1 MKLNFFG
8 HSLIAILLFLIVGLN
23 SGCSQNSNNQ
33 DIKSLSIEEL
43 TKRIENDPKNV
54 ELLTQRAKI
63 YEQNGSYNEAL
74 IDVSKIIEIE
84 PKKIEHYIYLSDLF
98 FKDGQLKNTVG
109 ALNRGLAIDPNHIE
123 ANLKMGEIFL
133 FYKKYPD
140 VFKHVNLVLDIDP
153 RNPKA
158 FFMRGYTYKEL
169 GDTARAVQN
178 YLEAVKNDPKH
189 ALAYME
195 LGIIFGAK
203 NNPIAIDYYK
213 NSIAADSTDMN
224 SYYNLGM
231 YYQTH
236 EMLNE
241 AIDIYTRM
249 GKIDPKYPYSF
260 YNLGY
265 LYLEILKVPDE
276 AVKQFSAAIEAKP
289 DYVEAYF
296 NRGLAFEQLG
306 NVYRAKEDYQKA
318 LQLRTNYP
326 NAIEA
331 LNRIDN
337 IINR

>member
-1 MKLNFFG
+1 MKLKVSGLFQIIIFV
-8 HSLIAILLFLIVGLN
+8 ILVNLFN
-23 SGCSQNSNNQ
+23 SGCGQDNNQ
-33 DIKSLSIEEL
+33 KNIQSLSIEEL
-43 TKRIENDPKNV
+43 TRKIEEDPKNI
-54 ELLTQRAKI
+54 ELLLQRAKI
-63 YEQNGSYNEAL
+63 YEQNNSYNEA
-74 IDVSKIIEIE
+74 IVDMHKVIELE
-84 PKKIEHYIYLSDLF
+84 PKKVEHYIHLSDLF

-109 ALNRGLAIDPNHIE
+109 ALNRGLSVDPNHIE

-140 VFKHVNLVLDIDP
+140 VFKHVNLVLDIDQ
-153 RNPKA
+153 RNAKA
-158 FFMRGYTYKEL
+158 FFMRGYTYKEM
-169 GDTARAVQN
+169 GDTARAIQN

-195 LGIIFGAK
+195 LGIIFGSK

-213 NSIAADSTDMN
+213 NSIASDSTDLN
-224 SYYNLGM
+224 AYYNLGM

-241 AIDIYTRM
+241 AIDIYTKM

-276 AVKQFSAAIEAKP
+276 AIKQFSGAIEAKP
-289 DYVEAYF
+289 DYYEAYF
-296 NRGLAFEQLG
+296 NRGLAFEQVG
-306 NVYRAKEDYQKA
+306 NVYKAREDYQKA
-318 LQLRTNYP
+318 LQIKTNYP